1 MTKEQIDEPR
11 YKRIAVIG
19 GGPTG
24 LAAVKALSL
33 EPVNFSCIDLFERRD
48 RLGGLWYHHGDKSLV
63 KPEIPSLSPSQEE
76 IVSYNATPADEY
88 FSAIYEYMETN
99 IVHQIM
105 EYSGVAFP
113 ANSKKYPTRSQV
125 LEYIDDYIKLIP
137 KDTVNI
143 SINSNV
149 VSLEKVNEIWHIE
162 IEDVIKKTRAK
173 LRYDAVIIANGHF
186 SNPYIPDVPGL
197 SSWNKNYPGTI
208 THSKYYESPAK
219 FRDKRV
225 LVVGNSASGVD
236 ISIQLSVCA
245 KDVFVSIRDQE
256 SPHFEDGF
264 CKHIGLIEEYNYE
277 TRSVRTTDREV
288 VSDIDYV
295 IFCTGYLYAL
305 PFLKQE
311 RNITD
316 GFQVYDLY
324 KQIFNIYDPSLTFLA
339 LLRDV
344 IPMPI
349 SESQAA
355 LIARVYSGRYKLPPT
370 EEMERYYQLEL
381 KEKGRGGKFHNYK
394 YPRDV
399 AYCQMLQT
407 LIDEQGLHTPGLV
420 APIWD
425 ESLIKKR
432 SETRAEKNARLK
444 NVVEHVKRLRAEGKD
459 FSLLE

>member
-33 EPVNFSCIDLFERRD
+33 EPVNFSWIDLFERRD

-63 KPEIPSLSPSQEE
+63 KPEIPNLSPSQEE
-76 IVSYNATPADEY
+76 IVSDNATPADEY

-197 SSWNKNYPGTI
+197 SSWNKI
-208 THSKYYESPAK
+208 T
-219 FRDKRV
+219 
-225 LVVGNSASGVD
+225 
-236 ISIQLSVCA
+236 
-245 KDVFVSIRDQE
+245 
-256 SPHFEDGF
+256 
-264 CKHIGLIEEYNYE
+264 
-277 TRSVRTTDREV
+277 
-288 VSDIDYV
+288 
-295 IFCTGYLYAL
+295 
-305 PFLKQE
+305 
-311 RNITD
+311 
-316 GFQVYDLY
+316 QV
-324 KQIFNIYDPSLTFLA
+324 QSLTQI
-339 LLRDV
+339 LRV
-344 IPMPI
+344 T
-349 SESQAA
+349 SQ
-355 LIARVYSGRYKLPPT
+355 I
-370 EEMERYYQLEL
+370 
-381 KEKGRGGKFHNYK
+381 
-394 YPRDV
+394 
-399 AYCQMLQT
+399 
-407 LIDEQGLHTPGLV
+407 
-420 APIWD
+420 
-425 ESLIKKR
+425 
-432 SETRAEKNARLK
+432 
-444 NVVEHVKRLRAEGKD
+444 
-459 FSLLE
+459 

>member
-1 MTKEQIDEPR
+1 MTKEQIDGPR
-11 YKRIAVIG
+11 FKRIAVIG

-33 EPVNFSCIDLFERRD
+33 EPAEFSRIDLFERRD
-48 RLGGLWYHHGDKSLV
+48 RLGGLWYHYGDKSLV
-63 KPEIPSLSPSQEE
+63 KPEIPNVSPSQQE
-76 IVSYNATPADEY
+76 ITSDNATPADEY

-105 EYSGVAFP
+105 EYSGVDFP
-113 ANSKKYPTRSQV
+113 VNSKKYPTRSQV
-125 LEYIDDYIKLIP
+125 LEYIDDYIR
-137 KDTVNI
+137 
-143 SINSNV
+143 SILKGVAKINLNSNV

-162 IEDVIKKTRAK
+162 IEDTVKKTCVK
-173 LRYDAVIIANGHF
+173 LEYDAVIIANGHF

-197 SSWNKNYPGTI
+197 SSWNEHYPNTI
-208 THSKYYESPAK
+208 THSKYYESPGK
-219 FRDKRV
+219 FRNKRV

-245 KDVFVSIRDQE
+245 KDIFVSIRDQE
-256 SPHFEDGF
+256 KPHFEDGF
-264 CKHIGLIEEYNYE
+264 CQYIGLIEEYNYG
-277 TRSVRTTDREV
+277 TRSVRTTDGLV
-288 VSDIDYV
+288 VSEIDYV
-295 IFCTGYLYAL
+295 IFFTGYLYAI
-305 PFLKQE
+305 PFLKLE
-311 RNITD
+311 KTITD

-324 KQIFNIYDPSLTFLA
+324 KQIFNVYDPSLTFLA

-370 EEMERYYQLEL
+370 REMERDYLLEL
-381 KEKGRGGKFHNYK
+381 KEKGKGGKFHNYK
-394 YPRDV
+394 YPQDV
-399 AYCQMLQT
+399 AYCQMLQN
-407 LIDEQGLHTPGLV
+407 LIDEQGVRTPGLV

-432 SETRAEKNARLK
+432 SETKAEKNARLE